1 MNFRTAGLAAAIAIL
16 TPAICNASPEK
27 AALNA
32 CATAFAS
39 SLASPGAPAPAF
51 KVVYGGYQNGV
62 SAVDFFTREYS
73 FELHANDR
81 KTGLLVA
88 RANCSTNVHGSVTS
102 LSLISLD
109 EALRATLDARY

>member
-1 MNFRTAGLAAAIAIL
+1 MNYRTAGLAAAFAIL

-39 SLASPGAPAPAF
+39 SLASPGAAAPPF
-51 KVVYGGYQNGV
+51 KVVYGGHEIG
-62 SAVDFFTREYS
+62 SAVDFFAREYS

-81 KTGLLVA
+81 KTGFLIA
-88 RANCSTNVHGSVTS
+88 RANCSTNARGSVIS
-102 LSLISLD
+102 LSLIPLD
-109 EALRATLDARY
+109 EASPATSASRY